1 MALMLD
7 PGKCKALL
15 QRFTDGI
22 TVLSS
27 EMCELPID
35 AVKISSPFAGMNFI
49 SPTFYSEFVV
59 PYEEQIVKAIQDTGK
74 HAYLHTCGAI
84 DDRLE
89 IMAESGVSGLECLD
103 PPPLGNV
110 ELEAAVDRIGH
121 NLFIK
126 GNIDSVNT
134 LLHGSDSEV
143 LADVTRRIEIGKRSG
158 GFILSTACSIA
169 PHVKSERVKL
179 LVELAEKY
187 GYHD

>member
-35 AVKISSPFAGMNFI
+35 AVKISSPYGGMGFI
-49 SPTFYSEFVV
+49 SAAFYSEFVV
-59 PYEEQIVKAIQDTGK
+59 PYEGQIIEAIQNKGR

-89 IMAESGVSGLECLD
+89 IMARSGAAGLECLD

-110 ELEAAVDRIGH
+110 ELEDAIDRVGQTM
-121 NLFIK
+121 FIK

-134 LLHGSDSEV
+134 LLHGDDDEV
-143 LADVTRRIEIGKRSG
+143 RADVQRRIEIGKRSR

-169 PHVKSERVKL
+169 PHVSQDRVRL
-179 LVELAEKY
+179 IADLVEAM
-187 GYHD
+187 GYY